1 MVPNTRTVERR
12 KYVRFSSDMGTRF
25 QLTMA
30 ADHLFYSGRI
40 RNISRG
46 GVKLLADRRLE
57 PGTVVKVMVLEPVK
71 ALVAHCTPQENG
83 AYALGLTFNQ
93 EISLPELLSLL
104 ERQTSSQ
111 WSNSGPLVMSLQ
123 N

>member
-1 MVPNTRTVERR
+1 
-12 KYVRFSSDMGTRF
+12 
-25 QLTMA
+25 MA
-30 ADHLFYSGRI
+30 GNHLFYPARI
-40 RNISRG
+40 RDIGRG
-46 GVKLLADRRLE
+46 GVKLVGDRRLE
-57 PGTVVKVMVLEPVK
+57 PGTVVKVMVLRPMK

-83 AYALGLTFNQ
+83 AWALGLTFNQ

-111 WSNSGPLVMSLQ
+111 WSNSGPLVMSMQ